1 MAQMSIG
8 GEWVDA
14 ADGRTYEV
22 KNPAN
27 GEVIDSVPLGGIE
40 DAHDAIAAAKS
51 VEREWA
57 ETAPDARAD
66 LLRKGIANVKDHL
79 PELTELLTEEQG
91 KPLFEAGGEIR
102 HFLHGMQFYA
112 DLVSKIR
119 GSLAPL
125 PPAMNPKSYGVV
137 MPFPVGVSV
146 GIVPWNFPITLM
158 GTKVGPALAAGCPI
172 IIKPASTT
180 PLTTLRIIGYLN
192 EAGLPA
198 GVLQCITGPG
208 GTVGNEL
215 ISHPDVRRVA
225 LTGSSQTGERV
236 MAVAGPKFKRLT
248 LELGGSDPMVVCP
261 DADLKKAVNG
271 AMIGRYW
278 NAGQAC
284 LAVKR
289 LYVFEEIY
297 DEFVNA
303 LADKVRRY
311 EPGDGMTKADKPKI
325 RMGPLH
331 TASQRQ
337 EVLDQIA
344 DAVDRG
350 AEVLVGGDIP
360 SGEELDGGNY
370 LNPALLVEVSEESKM
385 VTEEVFGPALPVFKV
400 SDLDEAITK
409 ANDSKWGLGASIWTN
424 NMKWA
429 NQAAREIHS
438 GMLWV
443 NQIHYGYDEMP
454 FGTEDRGIR
463 RVGLTKVRC
472 PMCCVRRVAHRTSY
486 SAHINGGIDVRTI
499 RHPLQ

>member
-1 MAQMSIG
+1 MAQMYIG
-8 GEWVDA
+8 GEWVNA
-14 ADGRTYEV
+14 VDGRSYDV
-22 KNPAN
+22 RNPAN
-27 GEVIDSVPLGGIE
+27 NEVVDSVPLGGAE
-40 DAHDAIAAAKS
+40 AANDAVAAAKS
-51 VEREWA
+51 VEREWS
-57 ETAPDARAD
+57 ETAPDTRAN
-66 LLRKGIANVKDHL
+66 LLRKGIDNVKAHL
-79 PELTELLTEEQG
+79 PELTKLLTEEQG
-91 KPLFEAGGEIR
+91 KPLFEAGGELH

-119 GSLAPL
+119 GSVAPL

-180 PLTTLRIIGYLN
+180 PLTTLRIIGLLN
-192 EAGLPA
+192 EAGLPP
-198 GVLQCITGPG
+198 GVLQCVTGPG
-208 GTVGNEL
+208 GTLGNEL
-215 ISHPDVRRVA
+215 ISHADVKRVA
-225 LTGSSQTGERV
+225 LTGSSQTGKRV
-236 MAVAGPKFKRLT
+236 MQVAGPKFKRLT
-248 LELGGSDPMVVCP
+248 LELGGSDPMIVCP
-261 DADLKKAVNG
+261 DADMRKAVNG

-297 DEFVNA
+297 DEFVGA
-303 LADKVRRY
+303 LAEKVKRY
-311 EPGDGMTKADKPKI
+311 EPGDGLVKAEKPRI

-331 TASQRQ
+331 TATQRE

-360 SGEELDGGNY
+360 EGDGLDQGHY
-370 LNPALLVEVSEESKM
+370 LNPALMVDVAEDCRM

-400 SDLDEAITK
+400 SDLDEAIDK
-409 ANDSKWGLGASIWTN
+409 ANVSKWGLGASIWTN

-429 NQAAREIHS
+429 NHAAREIQS
-438 GMLWV
+438 GMIWI

-454 FGTEDRGIR
+454 FGGVKASGIGR
-463 RVGLTKVRC
+463 EHGPEALDYYLEPKSVVFGGL
-472 PMCCVRRVAHRTSY
+472 
-486 SAHINGGIDVRTI
+486 D
-499 RHPLQ
+499 

>member
-1 MAQMSIG
+1 MAQMFING
-8 GEWVDA
+8 DWVNA
-14 ADGRTYEV
+14 LGSERYEV

-27 GEVIDSVPLGGIE
+27 GQVVDSVPLGGLE
-40 DAHDAIAAAKS
+40 EGRTAVAAAK
-51 VEREWA
+51 EAATEWA
-57 ETAPDARAD
+57 NTAPDARAD
-66 LLRKGIANVKDHL
+66 LLRKGIENVKTNVK
-79 PELTELLTEEQG
+79 ELTALLTQEQG
-91 KPLFEAGGEIR
+91 KPLFEASGEIH

-112 DLVSKIR
+112 DLTSKIR
-119 GSLAPL
+119 GELAPL
-125 PPAMNPKSYGVV
+125 PPAMNPKSYGVI

-180 PLTTLRIIGYLN
+180 PLTTLKIIGLLN
-192 EAGLPA
+192 EAGLPP
-198 GVLQCITGPG
+198 GVLQCVTGPG
-208 GTVGNEL
+208 GTLGHEL

-225 LTGSSQTGERV
+225 LTGSTETGKRV
-236 MAVAGPKFKRLT
+236 IETAGPKFKRLT
-248 LELGGSDPMVVCP
+248 LELGGSDPMIVCP
-261 DADLKKAVNG
+261 DADMGKAVNG

-289 LYVFEEIY
+289 LYLFAEIY
-297 DEFVNA
+297 DEFIGS
-303 LADKVRRY
+303 LADKVKRY
-311 EPGDGMTKADKPKI
+311 EPGDGMSRAEKPRI

-344 DAVDRG
+344 DAVAKG

-360 SGEELDGGNY
+360 EGDGLEDGHY
-370 LNPALLVEVSEESKM
+370 LNPALLINVPEESRM

-400 SDLDEAITK
+400 HDLEEAIAK
-409 ANDSKWGLGASIWTN
+409 ANASPWGLGASIWTN

-429 NQAAREIHS
+429 NQAAREVES

-443 NQIHYGYDEMP
+443 NQIHYGYDELP
-454 FGTEDRGIR
+454 FGGVKASGIGR
-463 RVGLTKVRC
+463 EHGPEALDYYLEPKSVVFGGL
-472 PMCCVRRVAHRTSY
+472 
-486 SAHINGGIDVRTI
+486 D
-499 RHPLQ
+499 